1 MPTVS
6 PRRITFQS
14 LQNYVL
20 QQIKE
25 NWAFLPQKIDNKFYI
40 YLTTLGRDSLQH
52 GHIQA
57 HGSKL
62 HFYLS

>member
-6 PRRITFQS
+6 PQRITFQS

-20 QQIKE
+20 QLIKE
-25 NWAFLPQKIDNKFYI
+25 NWAFLLQKIDNNLYI

>member
-25 NWAFLPQKIDNKFYI
+25 NWAFLLQKIDNKFYI
-40 YLTTLGRDSLQH
+40 YMTILGRKSLQH

-62 HFYLS
+62 HIYIS